1 MKKYRGILVP
11 AITPLDTPCTV
22 DLPAVKPFFDYMIS
36 GGVHGIFIL
45 GSTGEGPALSV
56 AEQKKLILESVK
68 VIGSRVPLLVGI
80 SGASG
85 TESIEL
91 GKFALAAGADAV
103 VAAPPCYIPAETDA
117 EIFNYYQV
125 LSEVF
130 SGKLFVYNMPA
141 LTKVAISPDL
151 ALKLLA
157 LPGVIGY
164 KDSGG
169 KLEDLLYILRNGKHL
184 GKAIFVGPEHLTMQ
198 AMLAGADGGVNGGA
212 NLLPELFSG
221 LVAAVDEG
229 NTEKMNGLQKKIE
242 DFQPAYGTPCTSPG
256 VIRALKSGLSRKG
269 LMKNIVAFPN
279 LPERA

>member
-1 MKKYRGILVP
+1 MKKYHGILVP
-11 AITPLDTPCTV
+11 AITPLASPDTV
-22 DLPAVKPFFDYMIS
+22 DLSSVKPFFDYMIS

-45 GSTGEGPALSV
+45 GSTGEGPALST

-68 VIGSRVPLLVGI
+68 VIDSRVPLLVGI

-85 TESIEL
+85 VASIEL

-103 VAAPPCYIPAETDA
+103 VAAPPCYVPAET
-117 EIFNYYQV
+117 EEELFNYYKV
-125 LSEVF
+125 LSELF

-164 KDSGG
+164 KDSSG
-169 KLEDLLYILRNGKHL
+169 KPDDLLYILRNGKKL
-184 GKAIFVGPEHLTMQ
+184 GKVIFVGPEHLTMQ

-221 LVAAVDEG
+221 LVAAIDKG
-229 NTEKMNGLQKKIE
+229 DTEKMNGLQKKIE
-242 DFQPAYGTPCTSPG
+242 DFQPEYGTPCTSAG
-256 VIRALKSGLSRKG
+256 VIRALKYGLSRKG
-269 LMKNIVAFPN
+269 LIKNIMAFPN
-279 LPERA
+279 LPREK